1 MSNGQRLKMHA
12 GDRLIDA
19 EFTIAVTSPQNFE
32 ITLESSGGSTGGRN
46 ARNSE
51 YSLGLT
57 ELLRRSEQI
66 ASTLDDCLVVS
77 RVARSLPE
85 EQRRVIPSA
94 PYAYPIALTASEDFE
109 RLRLALTSPQ
119 VHIASK
125 ATSGGNMRKNILLRF
140 TSRQLNITRDAIEF
154 ALDAVPTDTRKR
166 DRKDIAAG
174 ISKADIDAARQE
186 WREMGSDAFHR
197 KYGTTR
203 AAKFVIADPDGTEY
217 DAKAILF
224 GARIIAGLDGEN
236 ADFDGDMR
244 TVAQPLQA
252 LGYIV
257 EDITA
262 AHDDDAESDAT
273 ASEEARRRAIQQ
285 ARDFAGEIDTTAER
299 KVRREQRLLRKALG
313 LGKGS
318 HTCALCGRTYP
329 DRLLVAAHIK
339 KRSDCTD
346 QEKVDIPA
354 VAMIACALGCDA
366 LFEHGYIVVNSEGL
380 IESTIRSDGD
390 SHLSEMVEMLQGRR
404 VTDLNIESAPYFDW
418 HRRNHV
424 DSDEVDV

>member
-1 MSNGQRLKMHA
+1 MSNGPRLKLRY

-19 EFTIAVTSPQNFE
+19 EFSFATTGPQTFE
-32 ITLESSGGSTGGRN
+32 ITLESSGGSTGGRE

-51 YSLGLT
+51 YPLGLT
-57 ELLRRSEQI
+57 ELLRRCEQI

-85 EQRRVIPSA
+85 NERRVLPSP
-94 PYAYPIALTASEDFE
+94 PYTYPIALTASEDFE

-140 TSRQLNITRDAIEF
+140 TSRLPNLTHDVIEF
-154 ALDAVPTDTRKR
+154 ALDAAPTDVRRK
-166 DRKDIAAG
+166 DRKDIASG
-174 ISKADIDAARQE
+174 LTNADIDAARRE
-186 WREMGSDAFHR
+186 WCEIGADAFHR

-224 GARIIAGLDGEN
+224 GARSNAGLDGKN
-236 ADFDGDMR
+236 ADFDGDIR
-244 TVAQPLQA
+244 TVAEPLQA
-252 LGYIV
+252 LGYVV
-257 EDITA
+257 EDITV
-262 AHDDDAESDAT
+262 DNNEDQVAEAE
-273 ASEEARRRAIQQ
+273 ASEEARQRAITQ
-285 ARDFAGEIDTTAER
+285 ARDFAGATDSTAER

-313 LGKGS
+313 LGKRS
-318 HTCALCGRTYP
+318 NTCALCGRTYP

-339 KRSDCTD
+339 KRSDCSD
-346 QEKVDIPA
+346 QEKIDIPA

-366 LFEHGYIVVNSEGL
+366 LFEHGYVVVNDEGV
-380 IESTIRSDGD
+380 IEATRRSDSD
-390 SHLSEMVEMLQGRR
+390 EHLREIIQALDGRR
-404 VTDLNIESAPYFDW
+404 ITGFNMESAPYFEW
-418 HRRNHV
+418 HRKKQ
-424 DSDEVDV
+424 